1 MKITAKEI
9 KKVKAIAE
17 KNFIDS
23 MELDIDTSGMVS
35 FEFNGMN
42 IINPWI
48 DESGRFDLSDEKA
61 IETYGLE
68 NVLNFIINTLR
79 RYR

>member
-1 MKITAKEI
+1 MKITAEQI

-23 MELDIDTSGMVS
+23 SEVGDEGMIS

-42 IINPWI
+42 IINPWY
-48 DESGRFDLSDEKA
+48 DDSGRFELSDEEA
-61 IETYGLE
+61 IKLYGLE

-79 RYR
+79 RYK

>member
-1 MKITAKEI
+1 MKITKRDI
-9 KKVKAIAE
+9 DKVKAIAE
-17 KNFIDS
+17 KNFILSSEVGD
-23 MELDIDTSGMVS
+23 DDMVS

-42 IINPWI
+42 IIDPWI
-48 DESGRFDLSDEKA
+48 SECGRFELSDEKA

-68 NVLNFIINTLR
+68 NVLNFIMNVLR

>member
-9 KKVKAIAE
+9 KKVKEIAE

-23 MELDIDTSGMVS
+23 SEVGSEGMVS
-35 FEFNGMN
+35 FEFYGMN
-42 IINPWI
+42 IINPWMS
-48 DESGRFDLSDEKA
+48 ECGRFELSDKEA

-68 NVLNFIINTLR
+68 NVLNFIMNTLR

>member
-1 MKITAKEI
+1 MKINKEDI

-23 MELDIDTSGMVS
+23 AEVGDEGMVS
-35 FEFNGMN
+35 FEFNGIK

-48 DESGRFDLSDEKA
+48 DETGRIDFTDEEA
-61 IETYGLE
+61 IKHYGLE
-68 NVLNFIINTLR
+68 NVLNFIMNALR

>member
-1 MKITAKEI
+1 MKITVKEI
-9 KKVKAIAE
+9 EKVKAIAE

-23 MELDIDTSGMVS
+23 SEVGDEGMVS
-35 FEFNGMN
+35 FEFNGMK
-42 IINPWI
+42 IISPWI
-48 DESGRFDLSDEKA
+48 SECGRFELSDEKA

-68 NVLNFIINTLR
+68 NVLNFIMNTLR

>member
-1 MKITAKEI
+1 MKITKRDIE
-9 KKVKAIAE
+9 KVKQIAE
-17 KNFIDS
+17 KNFILSSEVGND
-23 MELDIDTSGMVS
+23 GMVS

-42 IINPWI
+42 IIDPWI
-48 DESGRFDLSDEKA
+48 SECGRFELSDEKA

-68 NVLNFIINTLR
+68 NVLNFIMNVLR

>member
-1 MKITAKEI
+1 MKITKRDIE
-9 KKVKAIAE
+9 KVKQIAE
-17 KNFIDS
+17 KNFILSSEVGD
-23 MELDIDTSGMVS
+23 DDMVS

-42 IINPWI
+42 IIDPWI
-48 DESGRFDLSDEKA
+48 SECGRFELSDEKA

-68 NVLNFIINTLR
+68 NVLNFIMNVLR

>member
-1 MKITAKEI
+1 MKITKRDIE
-9 KKVKAIAE
+9 KVKQIAE
-17 KNFIDS
+17 KNFILSSEVGD
-23 MELDIDTSGMVS
+23 DGMVS

-42 IINPWI
+42 IIDPWI
-48 DESGRFDLSDEKA
+48 SECGRFELSDEKA

-68 NVLNFIINTLR
+68 NVLNFIMNILR